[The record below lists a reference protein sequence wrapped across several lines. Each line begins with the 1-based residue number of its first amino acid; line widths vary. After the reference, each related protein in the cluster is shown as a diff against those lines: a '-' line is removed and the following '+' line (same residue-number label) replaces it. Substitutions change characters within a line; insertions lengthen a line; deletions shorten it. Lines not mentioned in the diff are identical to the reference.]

1 LEEMKEK
8 YEIIGDVRGK
18 GLMIGAEIVK
28 DRRTKEFGAQHVER
42 ILDYT
47 WKHGVLLISCGRST
61 LRIVPPLIIDEDLA
75 DEAMEVVE
83 EAVAKESAR

>member
-1 LEEMKEK
+1 MKEK

-18 GLMIGAEIVK
+18 GLMIGAEIVN
-28 DRRTKEFGAQHVER
+28 DRKTKAFGTKHMEN
-42 ILDYT
+42 ILDYA

-61 LRIVPPLIIDEDLA
+61 LRFVPPLIIEEELA

-83 EAVAKESAR
+83 AAFERECRP